1 MRREAAA
8 LGGDEMVLQFNI
20 FRIKAEEFTWPE
32 CSTRLEVA
40 KAGIELPGA
49 GCPAEHR
56 LLNPWMGG
64 KTAIRDESAQAKPW

>member
-1 MRREAAA
+1 VRREAAA

-49 GCPAEHR
+49 GCPTEHR
-56 LLNPWMGG
+56 LLNSWMGG